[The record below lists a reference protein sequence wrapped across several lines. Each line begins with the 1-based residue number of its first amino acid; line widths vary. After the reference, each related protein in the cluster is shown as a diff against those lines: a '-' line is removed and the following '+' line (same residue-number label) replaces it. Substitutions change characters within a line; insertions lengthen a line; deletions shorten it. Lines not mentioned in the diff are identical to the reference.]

1 MSVWNGSSW
10 REYPMRNK
18 ELIAILESLSPDAE
32 IVVEVNDI
40 LTGNHIADTY
50 DIGFTLTENRE
61 LKLQVAVEMAA
72 NNV

>member
-1 MSVWNGSSW
+1 MSVWDGRAW
-10 REYPMRNK
+10 KGLTMKNK
-18 ELIAILESLSPDAE
+18 DLISLLENLSPEAE

-40 LTGNHIADTY
+40 RTGNHIANTY